1 MVKFAVI
8 QGNRPRGSVGERT
21 LCRSAESGT
30 ARSPFPNRTRRL
42 KLSPCL
48 EPCADSDIPSRALLY
63 ILMVG
68 VQHVYHYV
76 VTQTKSLFLF
86 FQALFLHLVEFVI
99 LKRRASEQENA
110 GIMTVHIRLYT
121 PIVETQHTEDGCAT
135 PMQHQWRAPPSMSF
149 VQVFLHSMFRRL
161 RCTSQFA
168 KTPHFDTYS
177 SVVFRSHCQEIPHV
191 SFTR

>member
-1 MVKFAVI
+1 VPFRRVWNGTESVPQQNPAAEAVTVL
-8 QGNRPRGSVGERT
+8 GTMCGFRHSEPGLVMYPYGGSATRVP
-21 LCRSAESGT
+21 LRSDT
-30 ARSPFPNRTRRL
+30 N
-42 KLSPCL
+42 K
-48 EPCADSDIPSRALLY
+48 
-63 ILMVG
+63 
-68 VQHVYHYV
+68 V
-76 VTQTKSLFLF
+76 VVPF

-99 LKRRASEQENA
+99 LKRRVSEQENA
-110 GIMTVHIRLYT
+110 GKMMVHIRLYT

-191 SFTR
+191 SFIR

>member
-21 LCRSAESGT
+21 PCRSAESGT

-86 FQALFLHLVEFVI
+86 FKPYSCIWWNSLSS
-99 LKRRASEQENA
+99 RD
-110 GIMTVHIRLYT
+110 VH
-121 PIVETQHTEDGCAT
+121 QNK
-135 PMQHQWRAPPSMSF
+135 
-149 VQVFLHSMFRRL
+149 
-161 RCTSQFA
+161 
-168 KTPHFDTYS
+168 KT
-177 SVVFRSHCQEIPHV
+177 RE
-191 SFTR
+191 